1 MSSNMPGTIFQN
13 TSVSWT
19 DTVPDYPADQGWT
32 LKYSLFNAS
41 LAKTFTSSASGSEHA
56 FSLMPADTAA
66 LDPGRYDWTAYVE
79 NASGTERHVI
89 WTGVVKVQA
98 DPASAT
104 PQDLRTHARKMLD
117 AIEAALEGRATAQQL
132 DLVRAALNG
141 RAIEQSSE
149 RLLVLRD
156 KYRAEVAAEERAQA
170 IANGEQVA
178 NRLKVRF

>member
-41 LAKTFTSSASGSEHA
+41 LARTFTSTASGSEHA
-56 FSLMPADTAA
+56 FALTPADTAA

-79 NASGTERHVI
+79 NAGGTERHVI
-89 WTGVVKVQA
+89 WTGAVKVQA
-98 DPASAT
+98 
-104 PQDLRTHARKMLD
+104 
-117 AIEAALEGRATAQQL
+117 

-178 NRLKVRF
+178 NRLKVRFR